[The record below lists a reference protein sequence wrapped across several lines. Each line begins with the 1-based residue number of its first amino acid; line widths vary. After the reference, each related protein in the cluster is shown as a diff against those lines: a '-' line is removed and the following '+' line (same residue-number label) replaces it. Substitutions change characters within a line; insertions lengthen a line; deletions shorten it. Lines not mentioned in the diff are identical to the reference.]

1 MMKKVTA
8 LLLCLLMALSLAA
21 CGKSGT
27 PAGGQDPADASASA
41 ADESDVEEFN
51 IPEGYELKVAFD
63 KDNAPFSFENESGEM
78 VGVDVDIAKA
88 LCEMN
93 GWKFSAQGI
102 DWDAER
108 DSVLADGK
116 VDCIWGSVSYS
127 EAYNNETLWST
138 YGSICVDATVLDNS
152 EFNKISDLKGKK
164 IEVEP
169 TALFS
174 IEGENATE
182 LGKQIAADAAQVDK
196 VGDAAT
202 AYKDLAEGKCDAILV
217 SAAADSTVD
226 FDAFGEDVI
235 FKALYDV
242 DVYSSEGDSSEQEF
256 EFMNYNG
263 VCDLELGAGFL
274 TESDLFFAFAQ
285 GMETLNAEGK
295 VTEIL
300 DDWARKDNGAYAAVL
315 GCCSL
320 NQMQEYESDLGEDQ
334 SADWS
339 VLTDEELA
347 ELEDGVE
354 ADTDGSEDDI
364 TEEVE
369 ADNSAI
375 VVK

>member
-1 MMKKVTA
+1 
-8 LLLCLLMALSLAA
+8 
-21 CGKSGT
+21 
-27 PAGGQDPADASASA
+27 
-41 ADESDVEEFN
+41 
-51 IPEGYELKVAFD
+51 
-63 KDNAPFSFENESGEM
+63 
-78 VGVDVDIAKA
+78 
-88 LCEMN
+88 
-93 GWKFSAQGI
+93 
-102 DWDAER
+102 
-108 DSVLADGK
+108 
-116 VDCIWGSVSYS
+116 
-127 EAYNNETLWST
+127 
-138 YGSICVDATVLDNS
+138 
-152 EFNKISDLKGKK
+152 
-164 IEVEP
+164 
-169 TALFS
+169 
-174 IEGENATE
+174 
-182 LGKQIAADAAQVDK
+182 
-196 VGDAAT
+196 
-202 AYKDLAEGKCDAILV
+202 
-217 SAAADSTVD
+217 
-226 FDAFGEDVI
+226 
-235 FKALYDV
+235 
-242 DVYSSEGDSSEQEF
+242 
-256 EFMNYNG
+256 MNYNG

-274 TESDLFFAFAQ
+274 TESDLFYAFAQ